1 MAGFSKIYIIGGS
14 GGFLGSDG
22 VNPIIVQILVGRSDG
37 EWLEVNYLD
46 PKYDSLCGIKKIIP
60 RKAVDD
66 DTILEGLLIFTP
78 WLFIEKCDLMIN
90 LKNYFKKLGRKNINL
105 HKDVPSFWDDLLIQA
120 EPIFKEIKLFSADI
134 KDLRP
139 EKF

>member
-22 VNPIIVQILVGRSDG
+22 VNPIIVQILVGGSDG

-46 PKYDSLCGIKKIIP
+46 SKYDSLCGIKKIIP
-60 RKAVDD
+60 RKTVND
-66 DTILEGLLIFTP
+66 DTILEGLLVFTP
-78 WLFIEKCDLMIN
+78 WLFSEKCDLMNN
-90 LKNYFKKLGRKNINL
+90 LKDYFKKLGRKNINL
-105 HKDVPSFWDDLLIQA
+105 HKDAPSFWDDLLIQA
-120 EPIFKEIKLFSADI
+120 EPIFRETKLFSADI